1 MSIKSQPM
9 SPMIRMN
16 WPVSMTI
23 HLGSLKA
30 IFLVPE
36 YTVLHSV
43 HSMEPHSMPRPID
56 SGLGRS
62 IVMRFIRHSVLP
74 SWLSD

>member
-43 HSMEPHSMPRPID
+43 HSMEVTYAAPD
-56 SGLGRS
+56 
-62 IVMRFIRHSVLP
+62 
-74 SWLSD
+74 